1 MSYESAVYGL
11 TEGSTIEVTV
21 VLSDDPE
28 RSLTIPLSTTNQ
40 SGTTS
45 ADYSGVPAN
54 VAFNSGDTEK
64 SFTFT
69 AVQDEDEENSESVT
83 LGFGTLPDGVSTGTP
98 AQATVTIFDSLR
110 VKFSASTYQA
120 YEGGSG
126 AHVTVLLNSPAVSE
140 TIVPITATAMGGA
153 TEHDWTGV
161 PEEVTFSPGQQV
173 RSSP

>member
-1 MSYESAVYGL
+1 M
-11 TEGSTIEVTV
+11 
-21 VLSDDPE
+21 SDDPE
-28 RSLTIPLSTTNQ
+28 RSLTIPLSSTNQ

-98 AQATVTIFDSLR
+98 A
-110 VKFSASTYQA
+110 
-120 YEGGSG
+120 
-126 AHVTVLLNSPAVSE
+126 
-140 TIVPITATAMGGA
+140 
-153 TEHDWTGV
+153 
-161 PEEVTFSPGQQV
+161 
-173 RSSP
+173 